1 MTRTALIAFLTV
13 LCLPATPRADETA
26 ARASVERYHGT
37 VTRRAE
43 VGRALIRVD
52 GVITPAVAE
61 AFSDALEALP
71 AGRPVAVELDSP
83 GGFTRAGYAM
93 IEAILARRA
102 AGGEVVTRVLGQDA
116 CESMCVGVFMAGER
130 REAGPDARFMVHSP
144 RSDSTGLVS
153 TRATRDM
160 VDRLVS
166 LGASDGWI
174 RRVSDAGAFSGRA
187 EHRES
192 AAELYRG
199 GANVVT
205 ELLPPR

>member
-1 MTRTALIAFLTV
+1 MTRIAPIVALAFLGLQT
-13 LCLPATPRADETA
+13 TPHAAETS

-37 VTRRAE
+37 VTERAE
-43 VGRALIRVD
+43 AGRALIRVD
-52 GVITPAVAE
+52 GVITASVAT
-61 AFSDALEALP
+61 AFSDALDALP
-71 AGRPVAVELDSP
+71 AGRPVTVELDSP

-102 AGGEVVTRVLGQDA
+102 GGAEVATRVLGEDA

-130 REAGPDARFMVHSP
+130 REAGPEARFMVHSP

-166 LGASDGWI
+166 LGAADGWI
-174 RRVSDAGAFSGRA
+174 RRVSAAGAFSGRA
-187 EHRES
+187 EHKES